1 MLTFVKQINKLV
13 NVYNKET
20 VVTIFNSRQV
30 PNAHQSQTMSR
41 HTCTCITTTSSIKSN
56 SELCY
61 RLIAVHDIISVLQF
75 WCV

>member
-30 PNAHQSQTMSR
+30 PYAHQSQTMSR
-41 HTCTCITTTSSIKSN
+41 HTCTCITTISSIKSN